1 MILKILCN
9 IVQLNKLLIYSLF
22 LTVFLMGGVLLIS
35 ERFMNVESDVKTYFI
50 GIAVLL
56 LLLVCSVPRKSLY
69 GLKESLFYS
78 GASIGFATVCLLLS
92 AYGLL
97 QYYGCVPSRH
107 YAFPITGTY
116 ENPAGFA
123 AVQAA
128 LFPFALALCMDKE
141 RNSLIR
147 WLARLITVACALTI
161 TLSGSRAGLL
171 SLCAAAAVVLSF
183 KTKVLSIF
191 KTYKWLWIVLI
202 IVAVALFFLL
212 YRVKAGSA
220 NGRLFIWSI
229 CWDMIKERP
238 LFGYGIGG
246 IEKHYMDAQA
256 AYFSM
261 HPDSPY
267 VMLADNVTHPF
278 NEYIKLTV
286 NYGLVGLTI
295 ALCLLALTIKRLF
308 NSREN
313 VKVIG
318 LAVTAAVFVM
328 CQFSYPF
335 HYAAVWFI
343 TAVAII
349 PALFKESKGKEE
361 WETPKYLRITL
372 PILFSILLAV
382 VLRMMYLDLKWA
394 EISKL
399 SLAGHTERM
408 LPYYE
413 KMKPQMKHNPLFLYN
428 YAAELNY
435 IGRYEESLIITEE
448 CKLGWNDYDVQ
459 MLLAD
464 NLENTGQI
472 DQAIGAYQHALDMIP
487 CRFEPLN
494 SVMNIYLNTGDTLR
508 AVTVAD
514 EIIKKPV
521 KIKSLRLD
529 EITGFAK
536 KLLKN
541 SASNNKAPNN

>member
-1 MILKILCN
+1 MYRLFSFPFS
-9 IVQLNKLLIYSLF
+9 IVLF
-22 LTVFLMGGVLLIS
+22 GGVFIIS
-35 ERFMNVESDVKTYFI
+35 EHFMNIENDAKAYCI
-50 GIAVLL
+50 GVAVIL
-56 LLLVCSVPRKSLY
+56 LLLVCSVLRKGLY
-69 GLKESLFYS
+69 RLKESLCSSCF
-78 GASIGFATVCLLLS
+78 SICFTSVCLLLS

-147 WLARLITVACALTI
+147 WLAGLTAVACALTI

-171 SLCAAAAVVLSF
+171 AICAAAAVVFAF
-183 KTKVLSIF
+183 KTKVLSIL
-191 KTYKWLWIVLI
+191 KTHKWLWIVLVL
-202 IVAVALFFLL
+202 VAVALSFLL
-212 YRVKAGSA
+212 YRVKTGSA
-220 NGRLFIWSI
+220 NGRLFVWSI

-256 AYFSM
+256 AYLSV

-295 ALCLLALTIKRLF
+295 ALCLLALTIKRLLK
-308 NSREN
+308 SREN

-318 LAVTAAVFVM
+318 LAVTASVFVM

-343 TAVAII
+343 AAVSII
-349 PALFKESKGKEE
+349 PALLKESEGNEV
-361 WETPKYLRITL
+361 WETPKNLRITL
-372 PILFSILLAV
+372 PILFSVLLAV

-394 EISKL
+394 EMSKR

-413 KMKPQMKHNPLFLYN
+413 KMKPQMQHNPLFLYN
-428 YAAELNY
+428 FAAELNY
-435 IGRYEESLIITEE
+435 IGRYEESLAITKE
-448 CKLGWNDYDVQ
+448 CREGWNDYDVQ
-459 MLLAD
+459 LLLAD
-464 NLENTGQI
+464 NLKNTGQI
-472 DQAIGAYQHALDMIP
+472 DMAIDTYQHALHMIP
-487 CRFEPLN
+487 CRFEPLEN
-494 SVMNIYLNTGDTLR
+494 MMTLYWGQGDTLS
-508 AVTVAD
+508 AIKIAQ
-514 EIIKKPV
+514 EIVNKPV
-521 KIKSLRLD
+521 KVQSFRVEQIKSSAL
-529 EITGFAK
+529 
-536 KLLKN
+536 KLLFSESEKKE
-541 SASNNKAPNN
+541 SVIFTSN

>member
-1 MILKILCN
+1 
-9 IVQLNKLLIYSLF
+9 VNKPFTYP
-22 LTVFLMGGVLLIS
+22 FLMTLIMFGGVLITS
-35 ERFMNVESDVKTYFI
+35 GHFMNVENDAKAYCI
-50 GIAVLL
+50 GVAVIL
-56 LLLVCSVPRKSLY
+56 LLLVCSVLRKGLY
-69 GLKESLFYS
+69 RLKESRCSSCF
-78 GASIGFATVCLLLS
+78 SIGFTSVCLLLS

-147 WLARLITVACALTI
+147 WLAGLTAVACALTI

-171 SLCAAAAVVLSF
+171 AICAAAAVVFAF
-183 KTKVLSIF
+183 KTKVLSLF
-191 KTYKWLWIVLI
+191 KTHKWLWVVLVL
-202 IVAVALFFLL
+202 VAVALSFLL

-286 NYGLVGLTI
+286 NYGLAGL
-295 ALCLLALTIKRLF
+295 AMAFFVLVLTVKRLL
-308 NSREN
+308 NSKEN

-318 LAVTAAVFVM
+318 LAVTASVFVM

-343 TAVAII
+343 TSVAII
-349 PALFKESKGKEE
+349 PAFFKEREDNEE

-372 PILFSILLAV
+372 PVLFSVLLAV

-394 EISKL
+394 EMSKR

-413 KMKPQMKHNPLFLYN
+413 KMKPQMQHNPLFLYN

-435 IGRYEESLIITEE
+435 IGRYEESLAVTEE
-448 CKLGWNDYDVQ
+448 CREGWNDYDVQ

-487 CRFEPLN
+487 CRFEPLE
-494 SVMNIYLNTGDTLR
+494 SMMTVYLENGDTLK
-508 AVTVAD
+508 AIMMA
-514 EIIKKPV
+514 EKIIKKPV
-521 KIKSLRLD
+521 KVQSFRVEQIRSAATQLLMNNNEIIKR
-529 EITGFAK
+529 K
-536 KLLKN
+536 
-541 SASNNKAPNN
+541 

>member
-1 MILKILCN
+1 M
-9 IVQLNKLLIYSLF
+9 LF
-22 LTVFLMGGVLLIS
+22 V
-35 ERFMNVESDVKTYFI
+35 
-50 GIAVLL
+50 
-56 LLLVCSVPRKSLY
+56 
-69 GLKESLFYS
+69 
-78 GASIGFATVCLLLS
+78 
-92 AYGLL
+92 YGLL
-97 QYYGCVPSRH
+97 QYFGCVPSRH

-128 LFPFALALCMDKE
+128 LFPFASVLCFDKE
-141 RNSLIR
+141 QKRLIS
-147 WLARLITVACALTI
+147 WLAGLTAVACALTI

-171 SLCAAAAVVLSF
+171 AICASAAVVLAF
-183 KTKVLSIF
+183 KTKVLSLF
-191 KTYKWLWIVLI
+191 KTHKWLWVVLVL
-202 IVAVALFFLL
+202 VAVALSFLL

-229 CWDMIKERP
+229 CWDMIKGRP

-256 AYFSM
+256 AFFSV

-286 NYGLVGLTI
+286 NYGLTGLTM
-295 ALCLLALTIKRLF
+295 AFFVLALMVKRLF

-313 VKVIG
+313 IKVIG
-318 LAVTAAVFVM
+318 LAVSASVFVM

-335 HYAAVWFI
+335 HYAAVWYIFS
-343 TAVAII
+343 VAII
-349 PALFKESKGKEE
+349 PAFFKEREDNEE

-394 EISKL
+394 EMSKR

-413 KMKPQMKHNPLFLYN
+413 KMKPQMQHNPLFLYN

-435 IGRYEESLIITEE
+435 IGRYEESLMITEE
-448 CKLGWNDYDVQ
+448 CRLGWNDYDVQ

-472 DQAIGAYQHALDMIP
+472 DQAINAYQHALDMIP
-487 CRFEPLN
+487 CRFEPLE
-494 SVMNIYLNTGDTLR
+494 SLMTVYLENGDTLK
-508 AVTVAD
+508 AMEMA
-514 EIIKKPV
+514 EKIIKKPV
-521 KIKSLRLD
+521 KVQSFRVEQIRSAATQLLMNNNEIIKR
-529 EITGFAK
+529 K
-536 KLLKN
+536 
-541 SASNNKAPNN
+541 

>member
-1 MILKILCN
+1 MYRLFSFPFS
-9 IVQLNKLLIYSLF
+9 IVLF
-22 LTVFLMGGVLLIS
+22 GGVFIIS
-35 ERFMNVESDVKTYFI
+35 EHFMNIENDAKAYCI
-50 GIAVLL
+50 GVAVIL
-56 LLLVCSVPRKSLY
+56 LLLVCSVLRKGLY
-69 GLKESLFYS
+69 RLKESLCSSCF
-78 GASIGFATVCLLLS
+78 SICFTSVCLLLS

-147 WLARLITVACALTI
+147 WLAGLTAVACALTI

-171 SLCAAAAVVLSF
+171 AICAAAAVVFAF
-183 KTKVLSIF
+183 KTKVLSIL
-191 KTYKWLWIVLI
+191 KTHKWLWIVLTF
-202 IVAVALFFLL
+202 VAVISSILL

-256 AYFSM
+256 TYFSI
-261 HPDSPY
+261 HPDSQY

-295 ALCLLALTIKRLF
+295 ALYLLALTIKRLL

-318 LAVTAAVFVM
+318 LAVTASVFVM

-343 TAVAII
+343 SAIAII
-349 PALFKESKGKEE
+349 PAFFSESEGNEV
-361 WETPKYLRITL
+361 WETPKNLRITL
-372 PILFSILLAV
+372 PILFSVLLAV

-394 EISKL
+394 EMSKR

-413 KMKPQMKHNPLFLYN
+413 KMKPQMQHNPLFLYN
-428 YAAELNY
+428 FAAELNY
-435 IGRYEESLIITEE
+435 IGRYEESLAIT
-448 CKLGWNDYDVQ
+448 K
-459 MLLAD
+459 
-464 NLENTGQI
+464 
-472 DQAIGAYQHALDMIP
+472 
-487 CRFEPLN
+487 
-494 SVMNIYLNTGDTLR
+494 
-508 AVTVAD
+508 
-514 EIIKKPV
+514 
-521 KIKSLRLD
+521 
-529 EITGFAK
+529 
-536 KLLKN
+536 
-541 SASNNKAPNN
+541 

>member
-1 MILKILCN
+1 
-9 IVQLNKLLIYSLF
+9 
-22 LTVFLMGGVLLIS
+22 
-35 ERFMNVESDVKTYFI
+35 
-50 GIAVLL
+50 
-56 LLLVCSVPRKSLY
+56 
-69 GLKESLFYS
+69 
-78 GASIGFATVCLLLS
+78 
-92 AYGLL
+92 
-97 QYYGCVPSRH
+97 
-107 YAFPITGTY
+107 
-116 ENPAGFA
+116 
-123 AVQAA
+123 
-128 LFPFALALCMDKE
+128 MDKE

-147 WLARLITVACALTI
+147 WLAGLTAVACALTI

-171 SLCAAAAVVLSF
+171 AICAAAAVVLAF
-183 KTKVLSIF
+183 KTKVLSMF
-191 KTYKWLWIVLI
+191 KSHKCLWIVLI
-202 IVAVALFFLL
+202 IVAVALSFLL

-246 IEKHYMDAQA
+246 IEKYYMDAQA
-256 AYFSM
+256 AYFSI

-295 ALCLLALTIKRLF
+295 ALYLLALTIKRLL

-318 LAVTAAVFVM
+318 LAVTASVFVM

-343 TAVAII
+343 SAIAII
-349 PALFKESKGKEE
+349 PAFFSESEGNEV
-361 WETPKYLRITL
+361 WETPKNLRITL
-372 PILFSILLAV
+372 PILFSVLLAV

-394 EISKL
+394 EMSKR

-435 IGRYEESLIITEE
+435 IGRYEESLTVTEE
-448 CKLGWNDYDVQ
+448 CREGWNDYDVQ
-459 MLLAD
+459 ILLAD

-472 DQAIGAYQHALDMIP
+472 DQAIGTYQHALDMIP

-494 SVMNIYLNTGDTLR
+494 SMMNIYLNTGDTLR
-508 AVTVAD
+508 AVMVAD

-541 SASNNKAPNN
+541 SASNNKTHY

>member
-1 MILKILCN
+1 MKAGIILC
-9 IVQLNKLLIYSLF
+9 IALILL
-22 LTVFLMGGVLLIS
+22 GGVFFKS
-35 ERFMNVESDVKTYFI
+35 EHFMNVENDAKAYFI
-50 GIAVLL
+50 GVAVILL
-56 LLLVCSVPRKSLY
+56 LLACSVPCKGLY
-69 GLKESLFYS
+69 RLKESLCS
-78 GASIGFATVCLLLS
+78 SCICVGFNSVCLILS
-92 AYGLL
+92 VYGLL
-97 QYYGCVPSRH
+97 QYFASIPSKY

-128 LFPFALALCMDKE
+128 FFPFALVLCLDKD
-141 RNSLIR
+141 RNRLIR
-147 WLARLITVACALTI
+147 WFAGLTAVACTLTI
-161 TLSGSRAGLL
+161 ILSGSRAGFLAI
-171 SLCAAAAVVLSF
+171 CAAAAVVLAF
-183 KTKVLSIF
+183 KTKILSLF
-191 KTYKWLWIVLI
+191 KSYKWLWVVLI
-202 IVAVALFFLL
+202 IVSSILSILL
-212 YRVKAGSA
+212 YRIKASSA
-220 NGRLFIWSI
+220 NGRLFVWSI

-261 HPDSPY
+261 HPDSQY

-295 ALCLLALTIKRLF
+295 ALCLLILTIKRFLK
-308 NSREN
+308 SREN

-318 LAVTAAVFVM
+318 LAVTASVFVM

-343 TAVAII
+343 SAIAII
-349 PALFKESKGKEE
+349 PAFFKESEGNEE
-361 WETPKYLRITL
+361 WVTPKFFRITL
-372 PILFSILLAV
+372 PILFSVLLVV

-394 EISKL
+394 EMSKR

-413 KMKPQMKHNPLFLYN
+413 EMKTKMQHNPLFLYN

-487 CRFEPLN
+487 CRFEPLE
-494 SVMNIYLNTGDTLR
+494 SMMTVYLENGDTLK
-508 AVTVAD
+508 AIMMA
-514 EIIKKPV
+514 EKIIKKPV
-521 KIKSLRLD
+521 KVQSFRVEQIRSAATQLLMNNNEIIKR
-529 EITGFAK
+529 K
-536 KLLKN
+536 
-541 SASNNKAPNN
+541 

>member
-1 MILKILCN
+1 
-9 IVQLNKLLIYSLF
+9 
-22 LTVFLMGGVLLIS
+22 
-35 ERFMNVESDVKTYFI
+35 MNVENDVKNYSV
-50 GIAVLL
+50 GILLILL
-56 LLLVCSVPRKSLY
+56 LLLCSISRKGVTSLMTALRTPGVGVGFSIVC
-69 GLKESLFYS
+69 F
-78 GASIGFATVCLLLS
+78 ILS
-92 AYGLL
+92 TYGLL
-97 QYYGCVPSRH
+97 QYSDFFPSRH

-128 LFPFALALCMDKE
+128 LFPFALYLCF
-141 RNSLIR
+141 RNEYKCWFR
-147 WLARLITVACALTI
+147 WFAGVTAVLCFVSVL
-161 TLSGSRAGLL
+161 LSGSRAGVLAI
-171 SLCAAAAVVLSF
+171 CAAAMVVLVLQ
-183 KTKVLSIF
+183 TKVLSVF
-191 KTYKWLWIVLI
+191 KKHRWLWLPLILSIV
-202 IVAVALFFLL
+202 VALFAM
-212 YRVKAGSA
+212 YRIKASSA
-220 NGRLFIWSI
+220 DGRLFIWSI
-229 CWDMIKERP
+229 CWDMIKECP

-256 AYFSM
+256 TYFCM

-295 ALCLLALTIKRLF
+295 ALCMLALSIKRLF

-318 LAVTAAVFVM
+318 LAVTASVFVM

-343 TAVAII
+343 SVIAII
-349 PALFKESKGKEE
+349 PSFFSECEGNEV

-372 PILFSILLAV
+372 PILFSVLLAV
-382 VLRMMYLDLKWA
+382 VLRMMYLDIKWA
-394 EISKL
+394 EMSKR

-413 KMKPQMKHNPLFLYN
+413 KMKPLMQHNPLFLYN

-435 IGRYEESLIITEE
+435 IGRYEESLIMTEE

-472 DQAIGAYQHALDMIP
+472 DDALDAYRHAEDMIP
-487 CRFEPLN
+487 CRFEPLE
-494 SVMNIYLNTGDTLR
+494 SIMTLYLENGDTLK
-508 AVTVAD
+508 AMEMAE
-514 EIIKKPV
+514 EIINKPV
-521 KIKSLRLD
+521 KVNSFRVEQIKRYSEQL
-529 EITGFAK
+529 ITNY
-536 KLLKN
+536 LIDSQN
-541 SASNNKAPNN
+541 D

>member
-1 MILKILCN
+1 MKCSILL
-9 IVQLNKLLIYSLF
+9 SLF
-22 LTVFLMGGVLLIS
+22 LLGDVFITS
-35 ERFMNVESDVKTYFI
+35 CHFMNVENDAKAYFI
-50 GIAVLL
+50 GIAVFLL
-56 LLLVCSVPRKSLY
+56 LLFVSLFRKGLY
-69 GLKESLFYS
+69 GLKESLFNTRVI
-78 GASIGFATVCLLLS
+78 IGFTIVCLLLS
-92 AYGLL
+92 AYGIM
-97 QYYGCVPSRH
+97 QFYGIVPSRH

-128 LFPFALALCMDKE
+128 LFPFASVLCFDKE
-141 RNSLIR
+141 QKRLIS
-147 WLARLITVACALTI
+147 WLAGLTAVACALTI

-171 SLCAAAAVVLSF
+171 AICASAAVVLAF
-183 KTKVLSIF
+183 KTKVLSLF
-191 KTYKWLWIVLI
+191 KTHKWLWIVLVL
-202 IVAVALFFLL
+202 VAVALCFLL

-220 NGRLFIWSI
+220 NGRLFVWSI

-246 IEKHYMDAQA
+246 IERFYMEAQA
-256 AYFSM
+256 AYFSV

-286 NYGLVGLTI
+286 NYGLVGLSI

-318 LAVTAAVFVM
+318 LAVTASVFVM

-343 TAVAII
+343 VAVSII
-349 PALFKESKGKEE
+349 PALLKESEGIEE

-372 PILFSILLAV
+372 PILFSVLLAV

-394 EISKL
+394 EMSKR

-413 KMKPQMKHNPLFLYN
+413 KMKPQMQHNPLFLYN
-428 YAAELNY
+428 FAAELNY
-435 IGRYEESLIITEE
+435 IGRYEESLAITKE
-448 CKLGWNDYDVQ
+448 CREGWNDYDVQ
-459 MLLAD
+459 LLLAD
-464 NLENTGQI
+464 NLKNTGQI
-472 DQAIGAYQHALDMIP
+472 DMAIDTYQHALHMIP
-487 CRFEPLN
+487 CRFEPLEN
-494 SVMNIYLNTGDTLR
+494 MMTLYWGQGDTLS
-508 AVTVAD
+508 AIKIAQ
-514 EIIKKPV
+514 EIVNKPMKV
-521 KIKSLRLD
+521 QSFRVEQIKSSAL
-529 EITGFAK
+529 
-536 KLLKN
+536 KLLFSESEKKE
-541 SASNNKAPNN
+541 SVIFTSN

>member
-1 MILKILCN
+1 M
-9 IVQLNKLLIYSLF
+9 NKLFTSLYTIILF
-22 LTVFLMGGVLLIS
+22 GGVFITS
-35 ERFMNVESDVKTYFI
+35 EHFMNVENDAMAYFI
-50 GIAVLL
+50 GVAVILL
-56 LLLVCSVPRKSLY
+56 MLTCSVPRKGLY
-69 GLKESLFYS
+69 RLKESLCS
-78 GASIGFATVCLLLS
+78 SCISVGFTSVCLMLS
-92 AYGLL
+92 VYGLL
-97 QYYGCVPSRH
+97 QYFGAIPSRH
-107 YAFPITGTY
+107 YAFPITGKY

-128 LFPFALALCMDKE
+128 LFPFALALCLDKE
-141 RNSLIR
+141 RNRPMR
-147 WLARLITVACALTI
+147 WLAGLTTLACILTI
-161 TLSGSRAGLL
+161 ILSGSRTGLL
-171 SLCAAAAVVLSF
+171 AICAAAVVVFFLN
-183 KTKVLSIF
+183 TNVLSIL
-191 KTYKWLWIVLI
+191 KTHKWLWIVLI
-202 IVAVALFFLL
+202 IVAAISSILL
-212 YRVKAGSA
+212 YRIKVGSA

-229 CWDMIKERP
+229 CWDMIKEHP

-246 IEKHYMDAQA
+246 IEKYYMDAQA

-261 HPDSPY
+261 HPDSQY

-295 ALCLLALTIKRLF
+295 ALCLLILTIKRLLK
-308 NSREN
+308 SREN

-318 LAVTAAVFVM
+318 LAVTASVFVM

-343 TAVAII
+343 SAVAII

-394 EISKL
+394 EMSKR

-413 KMKPQMKHNPLFLYN
+413 KMKPQMQHNPLFLYN

-435 IGRYEESLIITEE
+435 IGRYEESLSITEE
-448 CKLGWNDYDVQ
+448 CRLGWNDYDVQ

-472 DQAIGAYQHALDMIP
+472 DDAIDAYRHAEEMIP
-487 CRFEPLN
+487 CRFEPLE
-494 SVMNIYLNTGDTLR
+494 SMMALYLGQGDTLR
-508 AVTVAD
+508 AIGIATKIVIKPIKISSFRTK
-514 EIIKKPV
+514 EIIDKGYKV
-521 KIKSLRLD
+521 LNES
-529 EITGFAK
+529 
-536 KLLKN
+536 N
-541 SASNNKAPNN
+541 SHSM

>member
-1 MILKILCN
+1 
-9 IVQLNKLLIYSLF
+9 
-22 LTVFLMGGVLLIS
+22 
-35 ERFMNVESDVKTYFI
+35 MNVENDAKAYFI
-50 GIAVLL
+50 GIAVFLL
-56 LLLVCSVPRKSLY
+56 LLFVSLYRKGLY
-69 GLKESLFYS
+69 GLKESLFNTRVI
-78 GASIGFATVCLLLS
+78 IGFTIVCLLLS
-92 AYGLL
+92 AYGIM
-97 QYYGCVPSRH
+97 QFYGNVPSRH

-123 AVQAA
+123 AVQAV
-128 LFPFALALCMDKE
+128 LFPFASVLCFDKE
-141 RNSLIR
+141 QKRLIS
-147 WLARLITVACALTI
+147 WLAGLTAVACALTI

-171 SLCAAAAVVLSF
+171 AICASAAVVLAF
-183 KTKVLSIF
+183 KTKVLSLF
-191 KTYKWLWIVLI
+191 KTHKWLWVVLVL
-202 IVAVALFFLL
+202 VAVALSFLL
-212 YRVKAGSA
+212 YRVKTGSA
-220 NGRLFIWSI
+220 NGRLFVWSI

-256 AYFSM
+256 TYFSI
-261 HPDSPY
+261 HPDSQY

-295 ALCLLALTIKRLF
+295 SLCLLVFTIKRLL

-318 LAVTAAVFVM
+318 LAVTASVFVM

-343 TAVAII
+343 SAIAII
-349 PALFKESKGKEE
+349 PAFFSEGEGNE
-361 WETPKYLRITL
+361 VWETPKNLRITL
-372 PILFSILLAV
+372 PILFSVLLAV

-394 EISKL
+394 EMSKR

-435 IGRYEESLIITEE
+435 IGRYEESLMITEE
-448 CKLGWNDYDVQ
+448 CRLGWNDYDVQ

-472 DQAIGAYQHALDMIP
+472 DQAINAYQHALHMIH
-487 CRFEPLN
+487 CRFEPLEN
-494 SVMNIYLNTGDTLR
+494 MMTLY
-508 AVTVAD
+508 
-514 EIIKKPV
+514 
-521 KIKSLRLD
+521 
-529 EITGFAK
+529 
-536 KLLKN
+536 
-541 SASNNKAPNN
+541 

>member
-1 MILKILCN
+1 MILL
-9 IVQLNKLLIYSLF
+9 
-22 LTVFLMGGVLLIS
+22 GGIFITS
-35 ERFMNVESDVKTYFI
+35 ERFMNIENDAKAYFI
-50 GIAVLL
+50 GVLLAL
-56 LLLVCSVPRKSLY
+56 LLLVCSISRK
-69 GLKESLFYS
+69 GLSRFMTALRTT
-78 GASIGFATVCLLLS
+78 GIGIGFSIVCMILS
-92 AYGLL
+92 TYGLL
-97 QYYGCVPSRH
+97 QYFGAFPSRH

-128 LFPFALALCMDKE
+128 LFPFALYISFQNENKRWIRCFAGVTAVLCFV
-141 RNSLIR
+141 
-147 WLARLITVACALTI
+147 TVI
-161 TLSGSRAGLL
+161 LSGSRAGVLAI
-171 SLCAAAAVVLSF
+171 CAAATVVLVLQTKVISVF
-183 KTKVLSIF
+183 KTHQ
-191 KTYKWLWIVLI
+191 WLWLPVILTV
-202 IVAVALFFLL
+202 VTASVMM
-212 YRVKAGSA
+212 YRVKASSA
-220 NGRLFIWSI
+220 DGRLFVWSI
-229 CWDMIKERP
+229 CLDMIKERP

-349 PALFKESKGKEE
+349 PAFFKESEGNKE
-361 WETPKYLRITL
+361 WETPKCLRITL
-372 PILFSILLAV
+372 PILFSVLLAV

-394 EISKL
+394 EMSKR

-413 KMKPQMKHNPLFLYN
+413 KMKPQMQHNPLFLYN

-435 IGRYEESLIITEE
+435 IGRYEESLAITEE
-448 CKLGWNDYDVQ
+448 CRLGWNDYDVQ

-472 DQAIGAYQHALDMIP
+472 DDALDAYRHAEDMIP
-487 CRFEPLN
+487 CRFEPLE
-494 SVMNIYLNTGDTLR
+494 SMMTVYLERGDTLR
-508 AVTVAD
+508 AIMMAE
-514 EIIKKPV
+514 EIINKPV
-521 KIKSLRLD
+521 KVQSFRVEQIRSVA
-529 EITGFAK
+529 TQ
-536 KLLKN
+536 LLMRDT
-541 SASNNKAPNN
+541 

>member
-1 MILKILCN
+1 MLNKKIGILKGFHNNVYIDKKL
-9 IVQLNKLLIYSLF
+9 VVYSLLLIVVMS
-22 LTVFLMGGVLLIS
+22 GGVFIFS
-35 ERFMNVESDVKTYFI
+35 EHFMNIENDAKAYCI
-50 GIAVLL
+50 GVAVIL
-56 LLLVCSVPRKSLY
+56 LLLVCSVLRKGLY
-69 GLKESLFYS
+69 RLKESLCSSCF
-78 GASIGFATVCLLLS
+78 SIGFTSVCLLLS

-147 WLARLITVACALTI
+147 WLAGLTAVACALTI

-171 SLCAAAAVVLSF
+171 AICAAAAVVLAF
-183 KTKVLSIF
+183 KTKVLSIL

-202 IVAVALFFLL
+202 IVTAASSILL
-212 YRVKAGSA
+212 YRVKASSA

-238 LFGYGIGG
+238 LFGLGIGG
-246 IEKHYMDAQA
+246 IEKLYMDAQA
-256 AYFSM
+256 AYFSI
-261 HPDSPY
+261 HPDSQY

-295 ALCLLALTIKRLF
+295 ALCLLALTIKRLLK
-308 NSREN
+308 SREN

-318 LAVTAAVFVM
+318 LAVTASVFVM

-343 TAVAII
+343 SAIAII
-349 PALFKESKGKEE
+349 PAFLSESEDNKE
-361 WETPKYLRITL
+361 WVTPKYLRVSL
-372 PILFSILLAV
+372 PILFSLLLV
-382 VLRMMYLDLKWA
+382 MVFRMMYLDMKWA
-394 EISKL
+394 EMSKRSL
-399 SLAGHTERM
+399 SGHTERM

-413 KMKPQMKHNPLFLYN
+413 KMKPQMQHNPLFLYN

-435 IGRYEESLIITEE
+435 IGRYEESLTITEE

-472 DQAIGAYQHALDMIP
+472 DQAINAYQHALDMIP
-487 CRFEPLN
+487 CRFEPLE
-494 SVMNIYLNTGDTLR
+494 SMMTVYLENGDTLK
-508 AVTVAD
+508 AIMMA
-514 EIIKKPV
+514 EKIIKKPV
-521 KIKSLRLD
+521 KVQSFRVEQIRS
-529 EITGFAK
+529 AA
-536 KLLKN
+536 KLLLTN
-541 SASNNKAPNN
+541 

>member
-1 MILKILCN
+1 M
-9 IVQLNKLLIYSLF
+9 NKPFTYP
-22 LTVFLMGGVLLIS
+22 FLMTLIMFGVVLITS
-35 ERFMNVESDVKTYFI
+35 GHFMNVENDVKAYCI
-50 GIAVLL
+50 GITIII
-56 LLLVCSVPRKSLY
+56 LLLVCSVSRNGLY
-69 GLKESLFYS
+69 RLKESLCS
-78 GASIGFATVCLLLS
+78 SCICVGFTSVCLMLFV
-92 AYGLL
+92 YGLL
-97 QYYGCVPSRH
+97 QYFGCVPSRH

-128 LFPFALALCMDKE
+128 LFPFASVLCFDKE
-141 RNSLIR
+141 QKRLIS
-147 WLARLITVACALTI
+147 WLAGLTAVACALTI

-171 SLCAAAAVVLSF
+171 AICASAAVVLAF
-183 KTKVLSIF
+183 KTKVLSLF
-191 KTYKWLWIVLI
+191 KTHKWLWVVLVL
-202 IVAVALFFLL
+202 VAVALSFLL

-229 CWDMIKERP
+229 CWDMIKGRP

-256 AYFSM
+256 AFFSV

-286 NYGLVGLTI
+286 NYGLTGLTM
-295 ALCLLALTIKRLF
+295 AFFVLALMVKRLF

-313 VKVIG
+313 IKVIG
-318 LAVTAAVFVM
+318 LAVSASVFVM

-335 HYAAVWFI
+335 HYAAVWYIFS
-343 TAVAII
+343 VAII
-349 PALFKESKGKEE
+349 PAFFKEREDNEE

-394 EISKL
+394 EMSKR

-413 KMKPQMKHNPLFLYN
+413 KMKPQMQHNPLFLYN

-435 IGRYEESLIITEE
+435 IGRYEESLMITEE
-448 CKLGWNDYDVQ
+448 CRLGWNDYDVQ

-472 DQAIGAYQHALDMIP
+472 DQAINAYQHALDMIP
-487 CRFEPLN
+487 CRFEPLE
-494 SVMNIYLNTGDTLR
+494 SLMTVYLENGDTLK
-508 AVTVAD
+508 AMEMA
-514 EIIKKPV
+514 EKIIKKPV
-521 KIKSLRLD
+521 KVQSFRVEQIRSAATQVLVNNNERIKR
-529 EITGFAK
+529 K
-536 KLLKN
+536 
-541 SASNNKAPNN
+541 

>member
-1 MILKILCN
+1 MIGKVIFL
-9 IVQLNKLLIYSLF
+9 QLIIF
-22 LTVFLMGGVLLIS
+22 GGVFITS
-35 ERFMNVESDVKTYFI
+35 KRFMNVENDAKAYFI
-50 GIAVLL
+50 GVLLIL
-56 LLLVCSVPRKSLY
+56 LLLVCSISRKGVTSLMTTLRTP
-69 GLKESLFYS
+69 GVGVGF
-78 GASIGFATVCLLLS
+78 SIICFILS
-92 AYGLL
+92 TYGLL
-97 QYYGCVPSRH
+97 QYSGYIPSRH

-128 LFPFALALCMDKE
+128 LFPFALYLCFQNQNK
-141 RNSLIR
+141 RWIR
-147 WLARLITVACALTI
+147 CFAGVTAVLCFVTVI
-161 TLSGSRAGLL
+161 LSGSRAGVLAI
-171 SLCAAAAVVLSF
+171 CAAAMIVITLRTRIISVF
-183 KTKVLSIF
+183 KIHR
-191 KTYKWLWIVLI
+191 WLWLPLILAIVTASVI
-202 IVAVALFFLL
+202 M
-212 YRVKAGSA
+212 YRVKSSSA
-220 NGRLFIWSI
+220 DGRLFVWSI
-229 CWDMIKERP
+229 CLDMIKERP

-256 AYFSM
+256 TYFSI

-295 ALCLLALTIKRLF
+295 ALCLLALTIKRLL

-318 LAVTAAVFVM
+318 LAVTASVFVM

-343 TAVAII
+343 AAVAII
-349 PALFKESKGKEE
+349 PALFKESEGKEE
-361 WETPKYLRITL
+361 RETPKYLRITL
-372 PILFSILLAV
+372 PILFSVLLAV

-394 EISKL
+394 EMSKR

-413 KMKPQMKHNPLFLYN
+413 KMKPQMQHNPLFLYN

-435 IGRYEESLIITEE
+435 IGRYEESLLITEE
-448 CKLGWNDYDVQ
+448 CRLGWNDYDVQ

-464 NLENTGQI
+464 NLENTGKI
-472 DQAIGAYQHALDMIP
+472 DLAIDAYQHALDMIP
-487 CRFEPLN
+487 CRFEPLESMM
-494 SVMNIYLNTGDTLR
+494 SVYLENGDTLKAIMMAEGIINKPVKVQSFR
-508 AVTVAD
+508 VEQIRSAATQLLMNNN
-514 EIIKKPV
+514 EIIKRK
-521 KIKSLRLD
+521 
-529 EITGFAK
+529 
-536 KLLKN
+536 
-541 SASNNKAPNN
+541 

>member
-1 MILKILCN
+1 MIL
-9 IVQLNKLLIYSLF
+9 F
-22 LTVFLMGGVLLIS
+22 GGVLGTS
-35 ERFMNVESDVKTYFI
+35 ERFMNVENDAKAYYI
-50 GIAVLL
+50 GVLL
-56 LLLVCSVPRKSLY
+56 ILSLQVCSFSRK
-69 GLKESLFYS
+69 GLSRFIAALSTRGVGIGCSIVCFILS
-78 GASIGFATVCLLLS
+78 G
-92 AYGLL
+92 YGLL
-97 QYYGCVPSRH
+97 QYSGYIASRH

-116 ENPAGFA
+116 ENPAGFS

-141 RNSLIR
+141 QNRLMR
-147 WLARLITVACALTI
+147 WIAGLSAVACILTI
-161 TLSGSRAGLL
+161 ILSGSRAGLL
-171 SLCAAAAVVLSF
+171 AICASAAVVLAF

-191 KTYKWLWIVLI
+191 KTHKWLWVVLVL
-202 IVAVALFFLL
+202 VAVAFSFLL
-212 YRVKAGSA
+212 YYVKAGSA

-343 TAVAII
+343 SAIAII
-349 PALFKESKGKEE
+349 PAFFSEREDNKE
-361 WETPKYLRITL
+361 WITPNYLRVSL
-372 PILFSILLAV
+372 PILFSVLLVV

-394 EISKL
+394 EMSKR

-413 KMKPQMKHNPLFLYN
+413 KMKPQMQHNPLFLYN

-435 IGRYEESLIITEE
+435 IGRYEESLMITEE
-448 CKLGWNDYDVQ
+448 CRLGWNDYDVQ

-472 DQAIGAYQHALDMIP
+472 DQAINAYQHALDMIP
-487 CRFEPLN
+487 CRFEPLE
-494 SVMNIYLNTGDTLR
+494 SMMTVYLENGDTLK
-508 AVTVAD
+508 AMEMAE
-514 EIIKKPV
+514 EIINKPV
-521 KIKSLRLD
+521 KVQSFRVEQIRS
-529 EITGFAK
+529 AA
-536 KLLKN
+536 KLLLTN
-541 SASNNKAPNN
+541 

>member
-1 MILKILCN
+1 MKKQISPMSLILLGG
-9 IVQLNKLLIYSLF
+9 
-22 LTVFLMGGVLLIS
+22 VFITSEHFMNVENDVKAYFIGVLLI
-35 ERFMNVESDVKTYFI
+35 
-50 GIAVLL
+50 L
-56 LLLVCSVPRKSLY
+56 LLLVYSISRK
-69 GLKESLFYS
+69 GLSRLMTALRTS
-78 GASIGFATVCLLLS
+78 GIEIGFLIVCFILS
-92 AYGLL
+92 SYGLL
-97 QYYGCVPSRH
+97 QYFGVFPSRH

-128 LFPFALALCMDKE
+128 LIPFALYLCFQNENK
-141 RNSLIR
+141 R
-147 WLARLITVACALTI
+147 WTSWFAGITAVLCFVTVI
-161 TLSGSRAGLL
+161 LSGSRAGVLAI
-171 SLCAAAAVVLSF
+171 CAAAMIVITLRTRIISVF
-183 KTKVLSIF
+183 KIHR
-191 KTYKWLWIVLI
+191 WLWLPLILAIVTASVI
-202 IVAVALFFLL
+202 M
-212 YRVKAGSA
+212 YRVKSSSA
-220 NGRLFIWSI
+220 DGRLFVWSI
-229 CWDMIKERP
+229 CLDMIKERP

-256 AYFSM
+256 AFFSV

-286 NYGLVGLTI
+286 NYGLVGL
-295 ALCLLALTIKRLF
+295 AMAFFVLVLTVKRLL
-308 NSREN
+308 NSKEN

-318 LAVTAAVFVM
+318 LAVSAAVFVM

-343 TAVAII
+343 TSVAII
-349 PALFKESKGKEE
+349 PAFFKEREDNEE

-372 PILFSILLAV
+372 PILFSVLLV
-382 VLRMMYLDLKWA
+382 IVLRMMYLDLKWA
-394 EISKL
+394 EMSKR

-413 KMKPQMKHNPLFLYN
+413 EMKPKMQHNPLFLYN

-464 NLENTGQI
+464 NLENTGRI
-472 DQAIGAYQHALDMIP
+472 DDALDAYRHAEDMIP
-487 CRFEPLN
+487 CRFEPLE
-494 SVMNIYLNTGDTLR
+494 SMMTLYLWQGDTLR
-508 AVTVAD
+508 AIEIATKIVTKPIKISSFRTK
-514 EIIKKPV
+514 EIIDKGYKV
-521 KIKSLRLD
+521 LNES
-529 EITGFAK
+529 
-536 KLLKN
+536 N
-541 SASNNKAPNN
+541 SHSM

>member
-1 MILKILCN
+1 MYRLFSFPFS
-9 IVQLNKLLIYSLF
+9 IVLF
-22 LTVFLMGGVLLIS
+22 GGVFIIS
-35 ERFMNVESDVKTYFI
+35 EHFMNIENDAKAYCI
-50 GIAVLL
+50 GVAVIL
-56 LLLVCSVPRKSLY
+56 LLLVCSVLRKGLY
-69 GLKESLFYS
+69 RLKESLCSSCF
-78 GASIGFATVCLLLS
+78 SICFTSVCLLLS

-147 WLARLITVACALTI
+147 WLAGLTAVACALTI

-171 SLCAAAAVVLSF
+171 AICAAAAVVFAF
-183 KTKVLSIF
+183 KTKVLSIL
-191 KTYKWLWIVLI
+191 KTHKWLWIVLVL
-202 IVAVALFFLL
+202 VAVALSFLL
-212 YRVKAGSA
+212 YRVKTGSA
-220 NGRLFIWSI
+220 NGRLFVWSI

-256 AYFSM
+256 AYFSV

-295 ALCLLALTIKRLF
+295 ALCLLALTIKRLLK
-308 NSREN
+308 SREN

-318 LAVTAAVFVM
+318 LAVTASVFVM

-343 TAVAII
+343 AAVSII
-349 PALFKESKGKEE
+349 PALLRRVKGTRYGKHLKICE
-361 WETPKYLRITL
+361 L
-372 PILFSILLAV
+372 LFQ
-382 VLRMMYLDLKWA
+382 YC
-394 EISKL
+394 
-399 SLAGHTERM
+399 
-408 LPYYE
+408 
-413 KMKPQMKHNPLFLYN
+413 FLY
-428 YAAELNY
+428 
-435 IGRYEESLIITEE
+435 
-448 CKLGWNDYDVQ
+448 C
-459 MLLAD
+459 
-464 NLENTGQI
+464 
-472 DQAIGAYQHALDMIP
+472 
-487 CRFEPLN
+487 
-494 SVMNIYLNTGDTLR
+494 
-508 AVTVAD
+508 
-514 EIIKKPV
+514 
-521 KIKSLRLD
+521 LRLYYV
-529 EITGFAK
+529 
-536 KLLKN
+536 
-541 SASNNKAPNN
+541 

>member
-1 MILKILCN
+1 MKSVVTHLLPLIL
-9 IVQLNKLLIYSLF
+9 F
-22 LTVFLMGGVLLIS
+22 GGVFITT
-35 ERFMNVESDVKTYFI
+35 ECFMNVENDAKAYFL
-50 GIAVLL
+50 GIAVIL
-56 LLLVCSVPRKSLY
+56 LLLVYSVPRKRLY
-69 GLKESLFYS
+69 RLKESLCS
-78 GASIGFATVCLLLS
+78 SCISVGFTSVCLMLS
-92 AYGLL
+92 VYGLL
-97 QYYGCVPSRH
+97 QYIGSISSKH

-128 LFPFALALCMDKE
+128 LFPFALVLGLNRE
-141 RNSLIR
+141 RN
-147 WLARLITVACALTI
+147 RLVCWFAGLTATACTLTI
-161 TLSGSRAGLL
+161 ILSGSRAGLL
-171 SLCAAAAVVLSF
+171 AICAAAAVVLAF
-183 KTKVLSIF
+183 KTKVLSII

-202 IVAVALFFLL
+202 IVAAISSILL
-212 YRVKAGSA
+212 YRVKASSA

-229 CWDMIKERP
+229 CWDMIKENP
-238 LFGYGIGG
+238 LLGYGIGG

-256 AYFSM
+256 TYFCM

-295 ALCLLALTIKRLF
+295 ALYLLALTIKRLL

-318 LAVTAAVFVM
+318 LAVTASVFVM

-343 TAVAII
+343 SAIAII
-349 PALFKESKGKEE
+349 PAFFSESEGNEV
-361 WETPKYLRITL
+361 WETPKNLRITL
-372 PILFSILLAV
+372 PILFSVLLAV

-394 EISKL
+394 EMSKR

-435 IGRYEESLIITEE
+435 IGRYEESLAVTEE
-448 CKLGWNDYDVQ
+448 CRNGWNDYDVQ

-464 NLENTGQI
+464 NLEKIGQI
-472 DQAIGAYQHALDMIP
+472 DHAIGSYRHALDMIP
-487 CRFEPLN
+487 CRFEPLE
-494 SVMNIYLNTGDTLR
+494 SMMMLFMGRGDTLG
-508 AVTVAD
+508 AITKAE
-514 EIIKKPV
+514 EIVNKPV
-521 KIKSLRLD
+521 KVQSFRVEQIKNAAIRL
-529 EITGFAK
+529 
-536 KLLKN
+536 L
-541 SASNNKAPNN
+541 SNDIE

>member
-1 MILKILCN
+1 
-9 IVQLNKLLIYSLF
+9 VNKPFTYP
-22 LTVFLMGGVLLIS
+22 FLMTLIMFGGVLITS
-35 ERFMNVESDVKTYFI
+35 GHFMNVENDAKAYCI
-50 GIAVLL
+50 GVAVIL
-56 LLLVCSVPRKSLY
+56 LLLVCSVLRKGLY
-69 GLKESLFYS
+69 RLKESLCSSCF
-78 GASIGFATVCLLLS
+78 SIGFTSVCLLLS

-147 WLARLITVACALTI
+147 WLAGLTAVACALTI

-171 SLCAAAAVVLSF
+171 AICAAAAVVLAF
-183 KTKVLSIF
+183 KTKVLSMF
-191 KTYKWLWIVLI
+191 KSHKCLWIVLI
-202 IVAVALFFLL
+202 IVAVALSFLL

-246 IEKHYMDAQA
+246 IEKYYMDAQA
-256 AYFSM
+256 AYFSI

-295 ALCLLALTIKRLF
+295 ALYLLALTIKRLL

-318 LAVTAAVFVM
+318 LAVTASVFVM

-343 TAVAII
+343 SAIAII
-349 PALFKESKGKEE
+349 PAFFSESEGNEV
-361 WETPKYLRITL
+361 WETPKNLRITL
-372 PILFSILLAV
+372 PILFSVLLAV

-394 EISKL
+394 EMSKR

-435 IGRYEESLIITEE
+435 IGRYEESLTVTEE
-448 CKLGWNDYDVQ
+448 CREGWNDYDVQ
-459 MLLAD
+459 ILLAD

-472 DQAIGAYQHALDMIP
+472 DQAIGTYQHALDMIP

-494 SVMNIYLNTGDTLR
+494 SMMNIYLNTGDTLR
-508 AVTVAD
+508 AVMVAD

-541 SASNNKAPNN
+541 SASNNKTHY

>member
-1 MILKILCN
+1 MRTTKIFIVVMIL
-9 IVQLNKLLIYSLF
+9 F
-22 LTVFLMGGVLLIS
+22 GGVLGTS
-35 ERFMNVESDVKTYFI
+35 ERFMNVENDAKAYYIGVLLILSLQVCSFSRKGLSRFIAALSTI
-50 GIAVLL
+50 GI
-56 LLLVCSVPRKSLY
+56 
-69 GLKESLFYS
+69 G
-78 GASIGFATVCLLLS
+78 IGFSIVCFILS
-92 AYGLL
+92 GYGLL
-97 QYYGCVPSRH
+97 QYSGYIPSRH

-116 ENPAGFA
+116 ENPAGFS

-141 RNSLIR
+141 QNRLMR
-147 WLARLITVACALTI
+147 WIAGLSAVACILTI
-161 TLSGSRAGLL
+161 ILSGSRAGLL
-171 SLCAAAAVVLSF
+171 AICASAAVVLAF

-191 KTYKWLWIVLI
+191 KTHKWLWSVLVL
-202 IVAVALFFLL
+202 VAVAFSFLL
-212 YRVKAGSA
+212 YYVKAGSA

-229 CWDMIKERP
+229 CWDMIKARP
-238 LFGYGIGG
+238 LFGYGICG
-246 IEKHYMDAQA
+246 IEKYYMDAQA

-261 HPDSPY
+261 HPDSSY

-349 PALFKESKGKEE
+349 PALFKENEGKEE

-372 PILFSILLAV
+372 PILFSVLLAV

-394 EISKL
+394 EMYKR

-413 KMKPQMKHNPLFLYN
+413 KMKPQMQHNPLFLYN

-435 IGRYEESLIITEE
+435 IGRYEESLLITEE
-448 CKLGWNDYDVQ
+448 CRLGWNDYDVQ

-487 CRFEPLN
+487 CRFEPLESMMTVCLEN
-494 SVMNIYLNTGDTLR
+494 GDTLK
-508 AVTVAD
+508 AMEMAE
-514 EIIKKPV
+514 EIINKPV
-521 KIKSLRLD
+521 KVQSFRVEQIRS
-529 EITGFAK
+529 AA
-536 KLLKN
+536 KLLLTN
-541 SASNNKAPNN
+541 

>member
-1 MILKILCN
+1 MRKLKNSQKRTLITLTIIHTIIL
-9 IVQLNKLLIYSLF
+9 F
-22 LTVFLMGGVLLIS
+22 GGVFITS
-35 ERFMNVESDVKTYFI
+35 QHFMNVENDAKANFM
-50 GIAVLL
+50 GIAVIL
-56 LLLVCSVPRKSLY
+56 LLLVCSVPLK
-69 GLKESLFYS
+69 GLHNLKDALRSP
-78 GASIGFATVCLLLS
+78 GISIGFTSVCLILS
-92 AYGLL
+92 VCGLL
-97 QYYGCVPSRH
+97 QYFGCVPSRH

-116 ENPAGFA
+116 ENPAGFS

-141 RNSLIR
+141 QNRLMR
-147 WLARLITVACALTI
+147 WIAGLSAVACILTI
-161 TLSGSRAGLL
+161 ILSGSRAGLL
-171 SLCAAAAVVLSF
+171 ALCGAAAVVLAF

-191 KTYKWLWIVLI
+191 KTHKWLWAILVL
-202 IVAVALFFLL
+202 VAVAFSFLL
-212 YRVKAGSA
+212 YYVKAGSA

-229 CWDMIKERP
+229 CLDMIKGRP

-256 AYFSM
+256 AFFSV

-295 ALCLLALTIKRLF
+295 ALYLLALTIKRLL

-318 LAVTAAVFVM
+318 LAVTASIFVM

-343 TAVAII
+343 SAIAII
-349 PALFKESKGKEE
+349 PAFFKESEGNEE
-361 WETPKYLRITL
+361 WVTPKYFRITL
-372 PILFSILLAV
+372 PILFSVLLAV

-394 EISKL
+394 EMSKR

-413 KMKPQMKHNPLFLYN
+413 KMKPQMQHNPLFLYN
-428 YAAELNY
+428 YAAVLNY
-435 IGRYEESLIITEE
+435 IGRYEESLMITEE
-448 CKLGWNDYDVQ
+448 CRLGWNDYDVQ

-464 NLENTGQI
+464 NLKNTGKI
-472 DQAIGAYQHALDMIP
+472 DLAIDAYQHALDMIP
-487 CRFEPLN
+487 CRFEPLE
-494 SVMNIYLNTGDTLR
+494 SMMTVYLENGDTLK
-508 AVTVAD
+508 AIMMA
-514 EIIKKPV
+514 EKIIKKPV
-521 KIKSLRLD
+521 KVQSFRVEQIRSAAKQLLMNNNEKIK
-529 EITGFAK
+529 
-536 KLLKN
+536 
-541 SASNNKAPNN
+541 

>member
-1 MILKILCN
+1 MIL
-9 IVQLNKLLIYSLF
+9 F
-22 LTVFLMGGVLLIS
+22 GGVLGTS
-35 ERFMNVESDVKTYFI
+35 ERFMNVENDAKAYYI
-50 GIAVLL
+50 GVLL
-56 LLLVCSVPRKSLY
+56 ILSLQVCSFSRKGLSRFIAALSTIGVGIGFSIVCFILSSY
-69 GLKESLFYS
+69 GLMQYS
-78 GASIGFATVCLLLS
+78 GYIA
-92 AYGLL
+92 
-97 QYYGCVPSRH
+97 SRH

-128 LFPFALALCMDKE
+128 LFPFALVLCLDKD
-141 RNSLIR
+141 RNRLIR
-147 WLARLITVACALTI
+147 WLAGLTTVACALTI

-171 SLCAAAAVVLSF
+171 AICAAAAVVLAF
-183 KTKVLSIF
+183 KTKVLSIL
-191 KTYKWLWIVLI
+191 KTHKWLWIILI
-202 IVAVALFFLL
+202 FVAVISSILL
-212 YRVKAGSA
+212 YRIKASSA
-220 NGRLFIWSI
+220 NGRLFVWSI

-256 AYFSM
+256 AYFSV
-261 HPDSPY
+261 HPDSLY

-286 NYGLVGLTI
+286 NYGLVGLAMAFI
-295 ALCLLALTIKRLF
+295 VLALTVKRLF
-308 NSREN
+308 KSREN
-313 VKVIG
+313 IKVIG
-318 LAVTAAVFVM
+318 LAVTASVFVM

-343 TAVAII
+343 SAIAII
-349 PALFKESKGKEE
+349 PAFFSESEGNEV
-361 WETPKYLRITL
+361 WETPKNLRITL
-372 PILFSILLAV
+372 PILFSVLLAV

-394 EISKL
+394 EMSKR

-435 IGRYEESLIITEE
+435 IGRYVESLAVTEE
-448 CKLGWNDYDVQ
+448 CRNGWNDYDVQ

-472 DQAIGAYQHALDMIP
+472 DLAIGAYQHALNMIP
-487 CRFEPLN
+487 CRFEPLE
-494 SVMNIYLNTGDTLR
+494 SMMTLSLNNRDTLSAMR
-508 AVTVAD
+508 LAQTIISKPIKVNSIRVQ
-514 EIIKKPV
+514 EIIKAARIVIDTAMSFQTNDKTE
-521 KIKSLRLD
+521 KKY
-529 EITGFAK
+529 EI
-536 KLLKN
+536 
-541 SASNNKAPNN
+541 

>member
-1 MILKILCN
+1 
-9 IVQLNKLLIYSLF
+9 
-22 LTVFLMGGVLLIS
+22 
-35 ERFMNVESDVKTYFI
+35 MNVENDAKAYFI
-50 GIAVLL
+50 GIAVFLL
-56 LLLVCSVPRKSLY
+56 LLFVSLYRKGLY
-69 GLKESLFYS
+69 GLKESLFNTRVI
-78 GASIGFATVCLLLS
+78 IGFTIVCLLLS
-92 AYGLL
+92 AYGIM
-97 QYYGCVPSRH
+97 QFYGIVPSRH

-123 AVQAA
+123 AVQAV
-128 LFPFALALCMDKE
+128 LFPFASVLCFDKE
-141 RNSLIR
+141 QKRLIS
-147 WLARLITVACALTI
+147 WLAGLTAVACALTI

-171 SLCAAAAVVLSF
+171 AICASAAVVLAF
-183 KTKVLSIF
+183 KTKVLSMF
-191 KTYKWLWIVLI
+191 KTHKWLWIVLI
-202 IVAVALFFLL
+202 IVAVALSFLL

-229 CWDMIKERP
+229 CWDMIKKRP

-261 HPDSPY
+261 HPDSQY

-295 ALCLLALTIKRLF
+295 VLCLLALTIKRLF
-308 NSREN
+308 DSREN
-313 VKVIG
+313 IKVIG
-318 LAVTAAVFVM
+318 LAVTASVFVM

-335 HYAAVWFI
+335 HYAAVWLI
-343 TAVAII
+343 AAVAVFL
-349 PALFKESKGKEE
+349 AFFKESEGDEQR
-361 WETPKYLRITL
+361 ETPKYLRITF

-394 EISKL
+394 EMSKR

-413 KMKPQMKHNPLFLYN
+413 KMKPQMQHNPLFLYN

-435 IGRYEESLIITEE
+435 IGRYEESLMITEE
-448 CKLGWNDYDVQ
+448 CRLGWNDYDVQ

-472 DQAIGAYQHALDMIP
+472 DDALDAYRHAENMIP
-487 CRFEPLN
+487 CRFEPLE
-494 SVMNIYLNTGDTLR
+494 SMMTVYLENGDTLR
-508 AVTVAD
+508 AIEMAEEIINKPVKVQSFRVEQIRSAATQLLMNNN
-514 EIIKKPV
+514 EIIKRK
-521 KIKSLRLD
+521 
-529 EITGFAK
+529 
-536 KLLKN
+536 
-541 SASNNKAPNN
+541 

>member
-1 MILKILCN
+1 MP
-9 IVQLNKLLIYSLF
+9 LLLVLSLTIIMF
-22 LTVFLMGGVLLIS
+22 GGVFITS
-35 ERFMNVESDVKTYFI
+35 GHFMNIENDAKTYFI

-56 LLLVCSVPRKSLY
+56 LLLVCSVPRKGLY
-69 GLKESLFYS
+69 GFKESLFYS
-78 GASIGFATVCLLLS
+78 GASIGFVTVCLMLS

-128 LFPFALALCMDKE
+128 LFPFALVPCLDKE
-141 RNSLIR
+141 RNRLIR
-147 WLARLITVACALTI
+147 RIAGFTAVVCALTI

-171 SLCAAAAVVLSF
+171 AICAAAAVVFAF
-183 KTKVLSIF
+183 KTKVLSMF

-202 IVAVALFFLL
+202 IVATILSILL
-212 YRVKAGSA
+212 YRIKASSA
-220 NGRLFIWSI
+220 NGRLFVWSI

-246 IEKHYMDAQA
+246 IKKHYMDAQA

-261 HPDSPY
+261 HPDSQY

-286 NYGLVGLTI
+286 NYGLVGLII
-295 ALCLLALTIKRLF
+295 ALCLLTLTIKRLF
-308 NSREN
+308 KSREN

-318 LAVTAAVFVM
+318 LAVTASVFVM

-343 TAVAII
+343 SAIAII
-349 PALFKESKGKEE
+349 PAFFSESEGNEV

-372 PILFSILLAV
+372 PILFSVLLAV
-382 VLRMMYLDLKWA
+382 VLRMMYLDIKWA
-394 EISKL
+394 EMSKR

-435 IGRYEESLIITEE
+435 IGRYEESLIITKE
-448 CKLGWNDYDVQ
+448 CRLGWNDYDVQ

-472 DQAIGAYQHALDMIP
+472 DDALDAYRHAGDMIP
-487 CRFEPLN
+487 SRFEPLE
-494 SVMNIYLNTGDTLR
+494 SIMTLYLENGDTLK
-508 AVTVAD
+508 AMEMAE
-514 EIIKKPV
+514 EIINKPV
-521 KIKSLRLD
+521 KVNSFRVEQIKRYSEQL
-529 EITGFAK
+529 ITYH
-536 KLLKN
+536 LVDSQN
-541 SASNNKAPNN
+541 D